1 MTICSAR
8 RHATSS
14 LSSVTASRVLIDLQP
29 DRHAAFVFRFH
40 TETKL
45 GSDGALIELRAAEPR
60 FEDNAQFTHKSC
72 LFLRAKSGF
81 FSMILENK

>member
-1 MTICSAR
+1 MDWRRIEGCDLAR
-8 RHATSS
+8 
-14 LSSVTASRVLIDLQP
+14 IDFDLQP
-29 DRHAAFVFRFH
+29 DRHAASVFRFH

-60 FEDNAQFTHKSC
+60 FEDNTQFTDKSC

-81 FSMILENK
+81 SA